1 MASISL
7 RVGLDLDK
15 GMVGEVFDQD
25 SGPLEVLEKIRGD
38 LDVNSFFPYKWP
50 GIGWKVPNFALASYS
65 VSILKSN

>member
-38 LDVNSFFPYKWP
+38 LDVDLF
-50 GIGWKVPNFALASYS
+50 VP
-65 VSILKSN
+65 